1 MKKTSLVSQFYIVGS
16 NSVVSFTHTDT
27 SEENLLNKRSNYIKL
42 QADTMTFC
50 STILYVHV

>member
-1 MKKTSLVSQFYIVGS
+1 MKKTSLASQFYIVGS